1 MVYRIKTI
9 NHLLDPNTFYV
20 AELPEGA
27 HNREVNVGEQ
37 FTEIFTKNQENVALV
52 LGYLEEFDFRV
63 RWSAV
68 KLINGLLLN
77 R

>member
-1 MVYRIKTI
+1 MLY
-9 NHLLDPNTFYV
+9 FS
-20 AELPEGA
+20 ELPEGA
-27 HNREVNVGEQ
+27 AHKEVNVGEQ

-52 LGYLEEFDFRV
+52 LGYLEEYDFRV

-68 KLINGLLLN
+68 KLLNGLLLN